1 MECPMRTI
9 SLAMATLLA
18 TASIAWA
25 DARSDLDAF
34 ADGLETLSG
43 EFEQVTI
50 DDSGR
55 TVEQV
60 RGRLY
65 FSSPDR
71 FRWDYDEP
79 FPQQMVAD
87 GERLWHFDESLDQVT
102 VRDQPEAAESPLLVL
117 TRPDLLDQ
125 FYQVGSG
132 GDEKVLEF
140 RPLAE
145 DGDFERARMHFRDG
159 LPDLIEMYDQFGQIT
174 QIWLKELKRNP
185 ELDDSVFTFEPP
197 PGVDV
202 LEGY

>member
-1 MECPMRTI
+1 MSRI
-9 SLAMATLLA
+9 LIVVAGLLFC
-18 TASIAWA
+18 ASSAWG
-25 DARSDLDAF
+25 DARTQLDRF

-43 EFEQVTI
+43 EFEQTTI

-55 TVEQV
+55 TVEEV

-87 GERLWHFDESLDQVT
+87 GEQLWHFDESLDQVT

-117 TRPDLLDQ
+117 TRPDLLDR
-125 FYQVGSG
+125 FYRVEAG
-132 GDEKVLEF
+132 GDEQVLEF

-145 DGDFERARMHFRDG
+145 EADFELARMHFRDG
-159 LPDLIEMYDQFGQIT
+159 LPDLLELHDQFGQIT
-174 QIWLKELKRNP
+174 QIWLTGLQRNP
-185 ELDDSVFTFEPP
+185 ELDDGLFTFDPP